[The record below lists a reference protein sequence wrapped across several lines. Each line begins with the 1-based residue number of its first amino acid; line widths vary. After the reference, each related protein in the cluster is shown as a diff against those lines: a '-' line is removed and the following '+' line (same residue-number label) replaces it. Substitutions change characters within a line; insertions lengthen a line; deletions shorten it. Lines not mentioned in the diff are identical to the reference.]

1 MWNKLPFF
9 FFCELGFWNILC
21 QDDFFIFQLATKA
34 LYRAANVYCPRIN
47 LKLSKFW
54 GKIGIFPPD
63 FAILLICYIF
73 LICAKAHDFVFMWCP
88 VNVEVLNT
96 NSAYYKKDVVF
107 LLAALKYL
115 VEGS

>member
-1 MWNKLPFF
+1 M
-9 FFCELGFWNILC
+9 
-21 QDDFFIFQLATKA
+21 
-34 LYRAANVYCPRIN
+34 
-47 LKLSKFW
+47 
-54 GKIGIFPPD
+54 
-63 FAILLICYIF
+63 
-73 LICAKAHDFVFMWCP
+73 P